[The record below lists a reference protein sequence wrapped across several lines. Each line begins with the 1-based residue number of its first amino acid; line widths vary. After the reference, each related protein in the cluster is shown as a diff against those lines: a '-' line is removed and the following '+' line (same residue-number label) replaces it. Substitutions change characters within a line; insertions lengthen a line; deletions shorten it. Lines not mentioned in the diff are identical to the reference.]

1 MSESV
6 LRVDGLKKYF
16 WERDSLVDRLMGND
30 PVAVRAVDGLSFEVL
45 RGETLGLVGESGCGK
60 STTGETVL
68 GLQEPTEGRVEFDGR
83 NVFDLG
89 GEALHEFHRE
99 AQIVFQDP
107 FSSLDPRKTIG
118 ESIRQPL
125 DVHEVGT
132 SSERDDRVRNLLDR
146 VGLSGAQY
154 DRYPHEFSGGQ
165 RQRVC
170 IARALALEPEFIVLD
185 EPTSALD
192 VSVQAQILNLLS
204 ELQNELN
211 LTYLLISH
219 DLSVIRHIC
228 DRVAVMYLGEIV
240 EISETTALF
249 ENPRHPYTEA
259 LLESVPR
266 ASLDERDRE
275 VETLSG
281 DVPSPRNPP
290 SGCRFRTRCPSVI
303 PPDDIDLPQERYRAL
318 MDLRGLLEGRDL
330 SVTKVWSHAGYD
342 APPDDPDD
350 DAIDAFVDAA
360 TERLLDRPF
369 SNEYQRPID
378 DAFASVARG
387 DWETE
392 RLRDTFE
399 SVCESSNPE
408 LGDGDHPSACHLEK

>member
-1 MSESV
+1 
-6 LRVDGLKKYF
+6 
-16 WERDSLVDRLMGND
+16 
-30 PVAVRAVDGLSFEVL
+30 
-45 RGETLGLVGESGCGK
+45 
-60 STTGETVL
+60 
-68 GLQEPTEGRVEFDGR
+68 
-83 NVFDLG
+83 
-89 GEALHEFHRE
+89 
-99 AQIVFQDP
+99 
-107 FSSLDPRKTIG
+107 
-118 ESIRQPL
+118 
-125 DVHEVGT
+125 
-132 SSERDDRVRNLLDR
+132 
-146 VGLSGAQY
+146 
-154 DRYPHEFSGGQ
+154 
-165 RQRVC
+165 
-170 IARALALEPEFIVLD
+170 
-185 EPTSALD
+185 
-192 VSVQAQILNLLS
+192 
-204 ELQNELN
+204 
-211 LTYLLISH
+211 
-219 DLSVIRHIC
+219 
-228 DRVAVMYLGEIV
+228 
-240 EISETTALF
+240 
-249 ENPRHPYTEA
+249 
-259 LLESVPR
+259 LESVPR

-360 TERLLDRPF
+360 TERLLDRPLP
-369 SNEYQRPID
+369 NEYQRPID